1 MLHLVESGPSL
12 RSEQVTGVGVGVGV
26 GGGSGNG
33 SPQFLSSDGATC
45 HSHFTASSNPGSTR
59 FRTAG
64 FPGTGCADALE
75 KNPDRKRTGSNLAIP
90 ESIAVSFSL
99 ILPVEAKRKLRRFRW
114 NCQHESDRRRG
125 VPPLAVRRP
134 RMAGPSY
141 PKRMAGLE
149 RRMRQ

>member
-1 MLHLVESGPSL
+1 MVAA
-12 RSEQVTGVGVGVGV
+12 GVGVGV

-64 FPGTGCADALE
+64 FVVTGCADASE
-75 KNPDRKRTGSNLAIP
+75 KNPDRKRTSSNLATL

-99 ILPVEAKRKLRRFRW
+99 ILPVEAKRKLRCFRW
-114 NCQHESDRRRG
+114 N
-125 VPPLAVRRP
+125 
-134 RMAGPSY
+134 
-141 PKRMAGLE
+141 
-149 RRMRQ
+149 